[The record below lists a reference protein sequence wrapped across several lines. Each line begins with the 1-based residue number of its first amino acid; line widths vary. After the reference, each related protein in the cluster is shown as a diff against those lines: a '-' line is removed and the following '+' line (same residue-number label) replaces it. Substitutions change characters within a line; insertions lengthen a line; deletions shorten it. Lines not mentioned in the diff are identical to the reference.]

1 MIFDGAGQGKR
12 EEAGGE
18 EGKEGA
24 GVGRGEK
31 DVKIWERGEKRKN
44 LRAPLREGRRETR
57 GWEGRG
63 LPPVHPSYLKTGD
76 DSYGFKYTPPP
87 THTLSG
93 LRQAV
98 INHFEKFVDPPT
110 VIII

>member
-24 GVGRGEK
+24 GVGRREK
-31 DVKIWERGEKRKN
+31 DVKIWERGEKRKK

-57 GWEGRG
+57 GREGRG
-63 LPPVHPSYLKTGD
+63 LHPVHPSYLKTGD
-76 DSYGFKYTPPP
+76 DSYGFKYTH
-87 THTLSG
+87 THTFW
-93 LRQAV
+93 
-98 INHFEKFVDPPT
+98 FEASCS
-110 VIII
+110 